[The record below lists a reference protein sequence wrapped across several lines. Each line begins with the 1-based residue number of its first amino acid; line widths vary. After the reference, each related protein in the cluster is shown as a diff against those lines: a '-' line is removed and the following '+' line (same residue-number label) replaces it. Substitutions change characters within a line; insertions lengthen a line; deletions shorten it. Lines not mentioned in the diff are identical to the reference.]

1 MEEKPGIGG
10 GSLQVGEVGVMPHSL
25 QLFVLLLAVVSYTL
39 RERLSTY
46 GCL

>member
-10 GSLQVGEVGVMPHSL
+10 GMLQVGEVGVMPRSL
-25 QLFVLLLAVVSYTL
+25 QLFVLLLAVVSYRL
-39 RERLSTY
+39 RERLTNY